1 MPFARNRPEVEVQSN
16 WHWQDGQA
24 KNRHEL
30 KGVDAQIVASRES
43 LGESWAGEEM
53 AAVLGLLW
61 GSHLLPF
68 QSSQSRWLR
77 RAGNSLT
84 IAGEFLRTKFKE
96 GVANET
102 AKHLAVFFI
111 AMSLNAVPKFYFQLA
126 TFIMNEKSLFYVFS
140 RTPSLRSVC
149 CGYKISSISIMH
161 LSSCCIIYNV
171 QYAIYM
177 Q

>member
-1 MPFARNRPEVEVQSN
+1 MGNMTKGVIFINTYASSRRCLDWGTPLCLLPGIDKKLKCNLIGIDRMVKPRI
-16 WHWQDGQA
+16 GI
-24 KNRHEL
+24 EL
-30 KGVDAQIVASRES
+30 KGVDAQIAASRES

-84 IAGEFLRTKFKE
+84 IAGQFLRNKFKE
-96 GVANET
+96 GVANKT

-111 AMSLNAVPKFYFQLA
+111 AMSLNAVPEFYFQLA
-126 TFIMNEKSLFYVFS
+126 TFIMNEKSLFYIFF
-140 RTPSLRSVC
+140 PDPFP
-149 CGYKISSISIMH
+149 
-161 LSSCCIIYNV
+161 
-171 QYAIYM
+171 
-177 Q
+177 